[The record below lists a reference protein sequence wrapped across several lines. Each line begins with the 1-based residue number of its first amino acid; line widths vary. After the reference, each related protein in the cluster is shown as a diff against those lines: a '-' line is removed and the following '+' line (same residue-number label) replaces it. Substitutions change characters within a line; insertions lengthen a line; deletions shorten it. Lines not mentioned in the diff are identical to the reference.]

1 MNART
6 LAILAVVTVVVAAAA
21 LLVTAAGDRSHARK
35 VPLPS
40 LFADITERVND
51 VASITVRKGED
62 EVVVERG
69 SAAGKADDAS
79 GWVVASK
86 GGYPAKFDQVK
97 TSLMSVVGVE
107 DPTPKTDDPALH
119 ARIGVED
126 PAPDNAATLVT
137 LRDKD
142 KNEIASFIVGDTA
155 SAGSAQATYL
165 RPADAPQA
173 WLVEKR
179 LDFPVEVTRWLDAEI
194 LRLDRNRIKA
204 ATITQPDGQTL
215 HVSRASK
222 DEQNFQ
228 VDGIPEGRELTT
240 PAAASPVANALAYLA
255 LEDVR
260 RAPEASAADAADL
273 VTTEYET
280 FDGLTIR
287 VRTWTETPAKGD
299 SGGKTYWATVEAIAP
314 ASPATTPRAEPAPAP
329 AEAPD
334 TIAAPDE
341 SAPENAAAAPEVGPP
356 AALASPEPAD
366 DADKADPALIAA
378 EARNLNEKLA
388 GWQFAISSYKAES
401 LRTRLETLL
410 KPASG
415 E

>member
-6 LAILAVVTVVVAAAA
+6 LAILAAVTVVVAAGA
-21 LLVTAAGDRSHARK
+21 LLVTAGGDRSHARK
-35 VPLPS
+35 VPLPA

-51 VASITVRKGED
+51 VASITVHKGE
-62 EVVVERG
+62 EKVVVERG
-69 SAAGKADDAS
+69 RSAGDADDTN

-97 TSLMSVVGVE
+97 ISLMSVADVD
-107 DPTPKTDDPALH
+107 DPTPKTADPSLH

-142 KNEIASFIVGDTA
+142 KNEIASFIVGDAA
-155 SAGSAQATYL
+155 SAGSTQATYL
-165 RPADAPQA
+165 RPADSPQA

-179 LDFPVEVTRWLDAEI
+179 IDFPVDVTRWLDAEI
-194 LRLDRNRIKA
+194 LRVDRNRIKA

-228 VDGIPEGRELTT
+228 VDGVPEGRELTT
-240 PAAASPVANALAYLA
+240 PAAASPVANAIAYLA

-260 RAPEASAADAADL
+260 RAPEASAADPADL
-273 VTTEYET
+273 VTTEYEI

-287 VRTWTETPAKGD
+287 VRTWTETPADGET
-299 SGGKTYWATVEAIAP
+299 GGSTYWATVEAIAP
-314 ASPATTPRAEPAPAP
+314 PAPPAAPAAESNPAP
-329 AEAPD
+329 AETPDAVAAPD
-334 TIAAPDE
+334 ASAADE
-341 SAPENAAAAPEVGPP
+341 SAPAADVGPP
-356 AALASPEPAD
+356 ADLASAEPAD
-366 DADKADPALIAA
+366 DADKTDPALIAA
-378 EARNLNEKLA
+378 EANNLNEKLA